1 MFTPGRDY
9 SEGLHPFAHPLPT
22 AAETASFQLMG
33 NTTYP
38 NFKAISALF
47 KEKKADSLPGL

>member
-9 SEGLHPFAHPLPT
+9 SEGFHPFAHPLPT

-47 KEKKADSLPGL
+47 KEKQADSLPGL